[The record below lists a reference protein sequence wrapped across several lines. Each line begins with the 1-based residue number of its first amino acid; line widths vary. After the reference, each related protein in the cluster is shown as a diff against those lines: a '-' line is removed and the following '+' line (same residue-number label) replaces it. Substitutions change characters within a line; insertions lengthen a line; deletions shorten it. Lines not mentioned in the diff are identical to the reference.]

1 MANLPTADCALR
13 PFVEDREAREH
24 LRQINAQLAAVRI
37 EARVRG
43 AQDYRP
49 RRGYALSRPGRHGP
63 HRARRTRTIVVAAL
77 AVVATALVG
86 GVAAHE
92 TERGAVHSVA
102 SNGHIEP
109 EDPIG

>member
-1 MANLPTADCALR
+1 MANLPTADGGLR
-13 PFVEDREAREH
+13 PFVEDPEAREH
-24 LRQINAQLAAVRI
+24 LSQINAQLAAVRI
-37 EARVRG
+37 EAGVRG

-49 RRGYALSRPGRHGP
+49 RRGYALSRPGGKAPTAPGRS
-63 HRARRTRTIVVAAL
+63 RTIVVAAL

-86 GVAAHE
+86 GVAANE
-92 TERGAVHSVA
+92 TERGALHSVA